1 MELFEVTVLGSG
13 SATPSL
19 IRNPSAQ
26 LLNAS
31 GHFFLIDCG
40 EGTQIQLRK
49 NSLKLQ
55 RIGCILISHL
65 HGDHYFGLMGLLQ
78 TMHLLGRQ
86 AKVMLICPPELKE
99 IIDLQNKHSQ
109 TGLSFALEYVFT
121 DPKQAQKVYEND
133 HLEIHSFP
141 LNHRINCTG
150 FLFREKIGLR
160 RIIKEKLQQHSISV
174 AEINNL
180 RLGLDVHD
188 ENGKLILN
196 KELTEPPHPPRS
208 FAYCSD
214 TIYDERVSAFVKEV
228 NLLYHESTFLETEI
242 ERAKKTFHT
251 TAAQAAQ
258 IAKSAGVKQLL
269 LGHFSAR
276 YGSTEDFLKEAKP
289 VFENSLLAEEGS
301 TYKII

>member
-1 MELFEVTVLGSG
+1 MDLFEVTVLGSG

-26 LLNAS
+26 LLNAA

-40 EGTQIQLRK
+40 EGTQVQLRR
-49 NSLKLQ
+49 NSIKLQ

-86 AKVMLICPPELKE
+86 AKITLVCPPELKE

-109 TGLSFALEYVFT
+109 TGLSFELEYVFT
-121 DPKQAQKVYEND
+121 GVKGSQKVYEND
-133 HLEIHSFP
+133 LMEIISFP

-150 FLFREKIGLR
+150 FLFKEKLGLR
-160 RIIKEKLQQHSISV
+160 KIIKEKLQQHKISV

-180 RLGLDVHD
+180 RLGLDVMD
-188 ENGKLILN
+188 ENGKLVLN
-196 KELTEPPHPPRS
+196 ADLTEAPKPPRS

-214 TIYDERVSAFVKEV
+214 TIHDENIIPYIKDV
-228 NLLYHESTFLETEI
+228 NLLYHESTFLDSEI
-242 ERAKKTFHT
+242 DRAKKTFHT
-251 TAAQAAQ
+251 TARQAAS
-258 IAKSAGVKQLL
+258 IAKLSGAKQLL
-269 LGHFSAR
+269 IGHFSAR
-276 YGSTEDFLKEAKP
+276 YGNTADFLKEARP
-289 VFENSLLAEEGS
+289 VFENTLLAEEGH
-301 TYKII
+301 TYKIS

>member
-40 EGTQIQLRK
+40 EGTQIQLRR
-49 NSLKLQ
+49 NSIKLQ
-55 RIGCILISHL
+55 RIECILITHL

-86 AKVMLICPPELKE
+86 AKVTLICPAELKE

-109 TGLSFALEYVFT
+109 TGLSFPLEYVFT
-121 DPKQAQKVYEND
+121 DPKKAQLVYED
-133 HLEIHSFP
+133 KHLEIHSFP
-141 LNHRINCTG
+141 LSHRINCTG
-150 FLFREKIGLR
+150 FLFKEKIGLR
-160 RIIKEKLQQHSISV
+160 RIIKEKLQQHKISV

-180 RLGLDVHD
+180 RLGLDVVD
-188 ENGKLILN
+188 ENGKNILN
-196 KELTEPPHPPRS
+196 SELTEPPPAPRS

-214 TIYDERVSAFVKEV
+214 TIYDERIVEYIKGV
-228 NLLYHESTFLETEI
+228 NLVYHESTFLASEI
-242 ERAKKTFHT
+242 DRAKKTFHT
-251 TAAQAAQ
+251 TAAQAAT
-258 IAKSAGVKQLL
+258 IAKMSGIGQLL
-269 LGHFSAR
+269 IGHFSAR
-276 YGSTEDFLKEAKP
+276 YGNTEDFLEEAKP
-289 VFENSLLAEEGS
+289 VFENTLLAEEGK

>member
-1 MELFEVTVLGSG
+1 MDPFEVTVLGSG

-26 LLNAS
+26 LLNA
-31 GHFFLIDCG
+31 GGNYFLIDCG
-40 EGTQIQLRK
+40 EGTQVQLRR

-86 AKVMLICPPELKE
+86 AKVTLICPPELKE

-109 TGLSFALEYVFT
+109 TGLSFPLEYVYT
-121 DPKQAQKVYEND
+121 DVSGAHKVFEDKN
-133 HLEIHSFP
+133 LEVHTFP
-141 LNHRINCTG
+141 LSHRIKCTG
-150 FLFREKIGLR
+150 FVFREKPGYR
-160 RIIKEKLQQHSISV
+160 KIIKEKLQQHKISV

-188 ENGKLILN
+188 EQGKLIRN
-196 KELTEPPHPPRS
+196 SELTEPPPPPRS

-214 TIYDERVSAFVKEV
+214 TIHDEHVLPQVNGV
-228 NLLYHESTFLETEI
+228 NLLYHEATFLEAEL

-251 TAAQAAQ
+251 TARQAASL
-258 IAKSAGVKQLL
+258 AKQGGVKQLL
-269 LGHFSAR
+269 IGHFSAR
-276 YGSTEDFLKEAKP
+276 YGNTDDFLDEARP
-289 VFENSLLAEEGS
+289 VFENTFIAEEGK
-301 TYKII
+301 TYKIS